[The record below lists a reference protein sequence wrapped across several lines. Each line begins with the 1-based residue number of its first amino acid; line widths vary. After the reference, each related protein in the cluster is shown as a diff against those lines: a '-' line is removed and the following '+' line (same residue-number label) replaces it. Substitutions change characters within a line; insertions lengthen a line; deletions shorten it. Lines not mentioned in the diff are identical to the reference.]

1 MTNTQ
6 APIYSGFNAST
17 TAQEVVGDRDLSGF
31 TAILTGGYSG
41 LGREAARVLAKAGAQ
56 VIVPA
61 RNVAKAADDMR
72 GIERIELV
80 ELDLMNPES
89 IDAFARAFLTSGRTL
104 DLLLNSAGVMASPL
118 LRDGRGY
125 ESQLSTNHLGH
136 FLLARRLWP
145 ALQRADGAR
154 VVSVSSLGHRLSPV
168 DFEDPHFERRPYDK
182 WIAYGQSK
190 TANALFAVG
199 ADRLGEPDGI
209 RAFSLH
215 PGSIFTPLTRY
226 LNIEDYRRVGAAD
239 ADGNLLSTEQAGF
252 KTVEQGAATLVW
264 CAISRQL
271 DGLGGVYCEDCDVA
285 RVTSS
290 DSERGGV
297 RPWAVDPEL
306 AQRLWVMSERLTGSP
321 K

>member
-17 TAQEVVGDRDLSGF
+17 TAQEVLGDRDLSGF

-56 VIVPA
+56 VIVPS

-89 IDAFARAFLTSGRTL
+89 IDAFARAFLTSGRSL

-168 DFEDPHFERRPYDK
+168 DFEDPNFERRPYDK

-306 AQRLWVMSERLTGSP
+306 AHRLWVMSERLTGIS